1 MLNHILTNRQ
11 ELKVACAVNDFA
23 ALNIDAELVRRQTA
37 GLGSTTYLFV
47 QLFDDRKN
55 VIFRLKHHIKWGNQ
69 GGVATSLWRGS
80 FNIDRTHPS

>member
-37 GLGSTTYLFV
+37 GLGSTNIFLNNFLTS
-47 QLFDDRKN
+47 RKN
-55 VIFRLKHHIKWGNQ
+55 VIFRLLKHHIKMGESRGESQ
-69 GGVATSLWRGS
+69 HRCGEGVV
-80 FNIDRTHPS
+80 